1 MIVVDASLIVDLLLD
16 ASAAAPLGRRIATF
30 SEVHAPELL
39 DLEIAQVLRRHVGGG
54 ALSPERAELAL
65 DSFLRLRIVRHP
77 HRPLLGRIWALR
89 HRLTAYDAAYVALAE
104 LLPARL
110 VTRDRKLA
118 DLPGVHA
125 SIEIW

>member
-16 ASAAAPLGRRIATF
+16 GSAAAPLGRRIAAT

-54 ALSPERAELAL
+54 ALSPARAEVAL
-65 DSFLRLRIVRHP
+65 DNFLRLRIVRHP

-118 DLPGVHA
+118 ALPGVHA
-125 SIEIW
+125 SIEVW